1 MIKDLSQKIREKK
14 PLLEEWFHSRMRGL
28 PGAEPP
34 IYSSVDLRNA
44 GFKMAVV
51 DTNLFPA
58 GFNNLCETFSENGSH
73 AFRTF
78 LDTWHADVRR
88 ILIFPEEHTRNLYY
102 WQNIVALRKI
112 LISAELEVE
121 IGSSSTLFP
130 QDPYV
135 VPIEGADPV
144 IIHKVFL
151 ENQKLRTSD
160 FVPDLILLNNDLS
173 TGTPDY
179 LKDLQQT
186 ILPSPHLGWY
196 RRRKSDHFRHYQRL
210 IEDISKIIEIDP
222 WHLSTLSAVE
232 TGIDL
237 TDQICLK
244 RLAEAAD
251 RLLMRIRQKYLQYGI
266 RREPYLFIKN
276 DAGTY
281 GLGVTHI
288 DSGASLLAM
297 NRRTRN
303 KLESSKGGRRVSEY
317 LLQEGIPTADFYLGK
332 PLEPIVYLVGGYP
345 IGTFFRIHVEK
356 NEMESLNTP
365 GMSFAC
371 LCLHKVEEQD
381 ELYTVASFLGRVA
394 SLAAVC
400 ELAGVHPL
408 LPRVISAS

>member
-1 MIKDLSQKIREKK
+1 MIRELAQKIREKG
-14 PLLEEWFHSRMRGL
+14 PLLEEWAGARTRTV
-28 PGAEPP
+28 PGTEPP

-44 GFKMAVV
+44 GFKIAVV

-58 GFNNLCETFSENGSH
+58 GFNNLCETFSEGGSR

-78 LDTWHADVRR
+78 LDTWHPDVRR
-88 ILIFPEEHTRNLYY
+88 VLIFPEEHTRNLYY
-102 WQNIVALRKI
+102 WQNVDALRKM
-112 LISAELEVE
+112 LVSAGLEVE
-121 IGSSSTLFP
+121 IG
-130 QDPYV
+130 DK
-135 VPIEGADPV
+135 A
-144 IIHKVFL
+144 
-151 ENQKLRTSD
+151 LRTSD

-179 LKDLQQT
+179 LTEIRQT
-186 ILPSPHLGWY
+186 ILPSPSLGWY
-196 RRRKSDHFRHYQRL
+196 RRRKSEHFRHYQRL
-210 IEDISKIIEIDP
+210 IDEVSKILDIDP

-244 RLAEAAD
+244 RLAETAD

-281 GLGVTHI
+281 GLGMTHI

-317 LLQEGIPTADFYLGK
+317 LLQEGVPTADFYLSK
-332 PLEPIVYLVGGYP
+332 PLEPVVYLVGGEP
-345 IGTFFRIHVEK
+345 IGTFFRIHGEK

-371 LCLHKVEEQD
+371 LCLHKVEERD
-381 ELYTVASFLGRVA
+381 DLFTIASLLGRVA
-394 SLAAVC
+394 SLAAAC
-400 ELAGVHPL
+400 ELEATKPM
-408 LPRVISAS
+408 LPRVIGAS

>member
-332 PLEPIVYLVGGYP
+332 PLEPVVYLVGGMP
-345 IGTFFRIHVEK
+345 IGAFFRIHGDK
-356 NEMESLNTP
+356 NEMENLN
-365 GMSFAC
+365 
-371 LCLHKVEEQD
+371 
-381 ELYTVASFLGRVA
+381 
-394 SLAAVC
+394 
-400 ELAGVHPL
+400 
-408 LPRVISAS
+408 